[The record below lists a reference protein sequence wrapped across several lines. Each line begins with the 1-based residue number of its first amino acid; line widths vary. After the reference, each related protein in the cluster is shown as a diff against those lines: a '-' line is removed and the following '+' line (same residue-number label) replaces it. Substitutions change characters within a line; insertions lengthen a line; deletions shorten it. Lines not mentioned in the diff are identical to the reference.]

1 MMDGQ
6 YGTGRYEAS
15 PEAMRATVGNVGG
28 ILVQAINTMLDLE
41 STLVEPASFST
52 LGGAVAGANTELQG
66 QQIRALRSLL
76 DLLRQNNDSVH
87 DSANGY
93 DDADRDV
100 ATSFGGAG
108 GPGQPSCSP
117 LWHPSSA
124 ADLAGYAVHDSTGAQ
139 GEPHS
144 VPNVLGYLTRAG
156 LGELAQRPVPGNLF
170 SGPTGFADWLDHS
183 PDHQSQLGVIG
194 VYSGQVRSLADVPG
208 IQSGDVVVADPS
220 GPAGGPGA
228 LIGVAGGDGQLYNHG
243 PVTSDFPYGGEVR
256 VYRPLPAAAV

>member
-1 MMDGQ
+1 MDGQ

-28 ILVQAINTMLDLE
+28 ILVQAINTLLDLE
-41 STLVEPASFST
+41 SALVEPASFST
-52 LGGAVAGANTELQG
+52 LGSAVAGANTELQG
-66 QQIRALRSLL
+66 QQIRAMRSLL
-76 DLLRQNNDSVH
+76 DLLRQTNDSVH

-100 ATSFGGAG
+100 AGSFGGTG
-108 GPGQPSCSP
+108 GASTRSP
-117 LWHPSSA
+117 LWHSSSA

-156 LGELAQRPVPGNLF
+156 LGELAQRPVAGSLF
-170 SGPTGFADWLDHS
+170 ADPTGFADWLDHS

-220 GPAGGPGA
+220 GPDDSGA

-243 PVTSDFPYGGEVR
+243 PVGSDLPYGGEVR